1 MTLSLQQISDRLE
14 IEDLVYCYSQAI
26 DQQAFDVLDTVFTA
40 DAFVDYSAMGGA
52 KGSYPE
58 VKAFLQ
64 GALPGLVDYY
74 HMVGNIRLQ
83 LDGDRATGRVMC
95 FNPMGVPMPQ
105 QQGPHMMF
113 LGLFYVDEYV
123 RTDAGWRIAR
133 RVEERSWGYNVP
145 DWIATGQ

>member
-64 GALPGLVDYY
+64 GALPRAG
-74 HMVGNIRLQ
+74 RLLPYGGQ
-83 LDGDRATGRVMC
+83 YSPA
-95 FNPMGVPMPQ
+95 
-105 QQGPHMMF
+105 
-113 LGLFYVDEYV
+113 
-123 RTDAGWRIAR
+123 AGWRSGH
-133 RVEERSWGYNVP
+133 RSGHVF
-145 DWIATGQ
+145 